1 VSAPGIP
8 AGAGRRLG
16 WRALAIVVALAV
28 AVVFAVF
35 PVMTHDPT
43 ATSIAVFT
51 LIFMV
56 ATTAW
61 NIFSGYSGYLAL
73 GHAVFFGSGGY
84 AVALAARDWHVPGGW
99 EVFALLPFGGLVAAA
114 IAVPFG
120 LIALRTRRHTFV
132 VVTIAIFFIFQLT
145 AFNLGFTGGTSGI
158 QLPFAPFSAAN
169 YNQPFYYVALVIL
182 VLTVLLSWAV
192 RRSRFGLQLLAI
204 RDDEDRARGLG
215 VKTSRVK
222 LGAFVLSAFPVGMVG
237 GLYFYFLG
245 QIFPQFAFDPL
256 FDVSLALMAFLGGI
270 GTLLGPLLGALV
282 LEALQQYFTQS
293 FSGSGTY
300 LIAYGV
306 LFLAVILLLP
316 RGVVPTLT
324 QMIRDRRART
334 PTAPEAAPEP
344 AVRGGVAGVAQ

>member
-1 VSAPGIP
+1 MSVGVRRGSAL
-8 AGAGRRLG
+8 GAIVL
-16 WRALAIVVALAV
+16 ALA
-28 AVVFAVF
+28 VFAVF
-35 PVMTHDPT
+35 PLVITDPT

-56 ATTAW
+56 ATTSW

-84 AVALAARDWHVPGGW
+84 AVAMAARDWHLKGGW
-99 EVFALLPFGGLVAAA
+99 DVFALLPFGGLVAAA
-114 IAVPFG
+114 IAVPVG

-132 VVTIAIFFIFQLT
+132 VVTIAIFFIFQLA

-158 QLPFAPFSAAN
+158 LLPFAPFPVAT
-169 YNQPFYYVALVIL
+169 YNNPFYYVGLVIL
-182 VLTVLLSWAV
+182 VLTIALSWAV

-215 VKTSRVK
+215 VKTERVK
-222 LGAFVLSAFPVGMVG
+222 LIAFVISAFPVGMAG
-237 GLYFYFLG
+237 GLYFYVLG

-270 GTLLGPLLGALV
+270 GTLLGPPLGALV
-282 LEALQQYFTQS
+282 LESLQQYLTQS

-316 RGVVPTLT
+316 RGVIPSIAQLL
-324 QMIRDRRART
+324 RSRRARVARASDA
-334 PTAPEAAPEP
+334 TAEGP
-344 AVRGGVAGVAQ
+344 VRSGVAGVAR